1 MRKLAL
7 LHVLAFMLV
16 AATGCPSGDEP
27 EEDIA
32 AFVDIDEDD
41 GVNLED
47 GDCAPG
53 RPCIC
58 DGDDCV
64 VRCEGAGCDF
74 VCTGTASCSFTCPDG
89 GCSVRCRDTA
99 TCTLDCPA
107 GGCNVM
113 CEGASTCDTRTCD
126 ELPCDLACRDAATC
140 EMSCAAGSCLGSC
153 QETSTCVMDS
163 CPSGCALT
171 CNDEATCA
179 MDCAQEDSC
188 FVSGNNQNP

>member
-7 LHVLAFMLV
+7 LSVLAFTLV

-32 AFVDIDEDD
+32 EFVDVDEDD
-41 GVNLED
+41 VVSLDE

-53 RPCIC
+53 QPCIC

-64 VRCEGAGCDF
+64 VRCEGVGCDF
-74 VCTGTASCSFTCPDG
+74 VCTGTATCSFTCPDG
-89 GCSVRCRDTA
+89 GCSVRCRDA
-99 TCTLDCPA
+99 ASCALDCPG

-126 ELPCDLACRDAATC
+126 ELPCDLDCRDSATC
-140 EMSCAAGSCLGSC
+140 EMSCAAGSCLGAC
-153 QETSTCVMDS
+153 QETSTCIMDS

-171 CNDEATCA
+171 CNDEAACA
-179 MDCAQEDSC
+179 MECAQEDSC
-188 FVSGNNQNP
+188 FVSGNNQDP